1 MSDIRENLQKILSA
15 VWGRDVRQAIH
26 DSIRDC
32 YEDGSAG
39 SLDLIAREGVE
50 ELEATKATRVE
61 LAEETADRLAEVA
74 VERNRIDNLISSGSD
89 TGSGGDA
96 TKRTE
101 TVLFESSTP
110 SRGVVFDES
119 YIRSLEIQGN
129 ITNYDYIDILYGA
142 FDKYNV
148 ITIKTSDIPAY
159 AAPFIDNCLS
169 WSEESIPTASSSSN
183 YRADFKMSKYSG
195 SVLYF
200 KFGRWT
206 IHADGNNYYTSED
219 GSLTTSNIGILRI
232 TGIKYEEVHDV
243 KDAELSDIRVGA
255 DGTVYQTAGGAVRG
269 QVGDITNR
277 LNGIESNFGDE
288 YDNTATY
295 SVGDKCIH
303 VGAWYRCNTAIET
316 AEEWTAGHWDRISL
330 DSISDQVAT
339 NTSDIQDL
347 KEDLN
352 VMRPSATP
360 ADVGKALIVK
370 TVADGVPTEFEYG
383 DAGSET
389 DTTLSESGVPADA
402 KTVGDA
408 LAEKADK
415 PYATIE
421 GVTTAEFNAESAGQA
436 LRALSV
442 VFTPVQSGSGNP
454 SPENVRPISGVGTE
468 CTVSHGAGGSS
479 TPTTYA
485 YTWQDTAGNIV
496 GGSLDVLTGILTA
509 SYVLVDMG
517 DLTWNRTAITSALIV
532 YHTKPQPLKSQT
544 FNFACSHYKVV
555 EKNRSSLRNNE
566 MGVWYLSGQYYETIV
581 VRDTRYD
588 EYTAEQFKTAVSGHQ
603 LAYEL
608 AEPAYYQLTAHDIK
622 TLLGANVITTTA
634 GTLTVTYPSADGLSA
649 YMTTDGAAWED

>member
-195 SVLYF
+195 NVLYF
-200 KFGRWT
+200 KFCRWT
-206 IHADGNNYYTSED
+206 IYADGNNYYTAED
-219 GSLTTSNIGILRI
+219 GSLTSSGIGILRI
-232 TGIKYEEVHDV
+232 TGVKYEEVHDV

-347 KEDLN
+347 KEDLSVIEQAISLDDVSIDDVDTLVTDKYITSLGKIADDAN
-352 VMRPSATP
+352 YRYALIDVEKGDKLILTVRGTATTSVLAQKVGNLYSP
-360 ADVGKALIVK
+360 IYVGEGAVKTYTHQADRNGTLAVSWNKNYTHTLLIVK
-370 TVADGVPTEFEYG
+370 YPQVDDSADFN
-383 DAGSET
+383 AINA
-389 DTTLSESGVPADA
+389 LSYTGRKIAF
-402 KTVGDA
+402 DA
-408 LAEKADK
+408 LA
-415 PYATIE
+415 
-421 GVTTAEFNAESAGQA
+421 
-436 LRALSV
+436 LRV
-442 VFTPVQSGSGNP
+442 
-454 SPENVRPISGVGTE
+454 
-468 CTVSHGAGGSS
+468 
-479 TPTTYA
+479 
-485 YTWQDTAGNIV
+485 
-496 GGSLDVLTGILTA
+496 SLDSRKKYIMPMMIGCATWKWTQLNGNTG
-509 SYVLVDMG
+509 
-517 DLTWNRTAITSALIV
+517 R
-532 YHTKPQPLKSQT
+532 
-544 FNFACSHYKVV
+544 
-555 EKNRSSLRNNE
+555 
-566 MGVWYLSGQYYETIV
+566 
-581 VRDTRYD
+581 
-588 EYTAEQFKTAVSGHQ
+588 
-603 LAYEL
+603 
-608 AEPAYYQLTAHDIK
+608 
-622 TLLGANVITTTA
+622 TTTRQA
-634 GTLTVTYPSADGLSA
+634 VC
-649 YMTTDGAAWED
+649 